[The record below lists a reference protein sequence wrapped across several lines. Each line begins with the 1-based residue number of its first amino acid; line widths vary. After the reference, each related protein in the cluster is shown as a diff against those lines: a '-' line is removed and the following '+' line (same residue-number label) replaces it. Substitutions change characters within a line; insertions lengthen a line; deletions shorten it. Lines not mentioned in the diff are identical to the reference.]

1 LSFVLPIHHFHFH
14 DERQPRSANK
24 LSLKAWR
31 GETVQKTSSLPFP
44 KPLATSSGS
53 TAIYR
58 GRNTIQILTNCFL
71 WSSLL
76 VRNFLVLMVLALA
89 SDMAAAQSAPPQPAL
104 CFQRCSRKEE
114 EAVMVGQEDPALGS
128 PTVYG

>member
-1 LSFVLPIHHFHFH
+1 MMSA
-14 DERQPRSANK
+14 QPRSANK
-24 LSLKAWR
+24 LSLIWR
-31 GETVQKTSSLPFP
+31 GETAQKNFSSAFLQTSGHLKRLNRNLPRA
-44 KPLATSSGS
+44 KH
-53 TAIYR
+53 
-58 GRNTIQILTNCFL
+58 TIQILTNCFL

-89 SDMAAAQSAPPQPAL
+89 SDIAAAQSAPPQPAL

-114 EAVMVGQEDPALGS
+114 EAVMVGQEDPAS